1 MFTFVRSNDTNFD
14 NLFFVIFVTIFSMK
28 FTAVSEKEVVN
39 SCPDPGLGYYPEGQ
53 GPDIKGKMVL
63 G

>member
-1 MFTFVRSNDTNFD
+1 MWRQVSPVIREQFLQLNEVRFIMLNEFVH
-14 NLFFVIFVTIFSMK
+14 
-28 FTAVSEKEVVN
+28 
-39 SCPDPGLGYYPEGQ
+39 PGLGYYPEGQ

>member
-1 MFTFVRSNDTNFD
+1 MDQSWTVLIYCEQIKSLSNWSHD
-14 NLFFVIFVTIFSMK
+14 
-28 FTAVSEKEVVN
+28 EVVN